1 MTCSLTSTDA
11 LPTYKA
17 GGKNADAL
25 IEEMRLRF
33 EYNLLDEQAQR
44 AQQQALM
51 AAHGW
56 DTLPW
61 EEKKK
66 LGILGEGFYSLQ
78 RHEFGGAV
86 DRWREPTAQFNP
98 ELDAVP
104 PRKPKQYGMEGGEL
118 VEKTPAAKPTP
129 AEAAAAKKQQ
139 AAAVRAVKT
148 EAAVQNKGIAKM
160 RETLLKQREE
170 LLRQS
175 QGAKC

>member
-1 MTCSLTSTDA
+1 
-11 LPTYKA
+11 
-17 GGKNADAL
+17 
-25 IEEMRLRF
+25 
-33 EYNLLDEQAQR
+33 
-44 AQQQALM
+44 
-51 AAHGW
+51 
-56 DTLPW
+56 LPW

-139 AAAVRAVKT
+139 AATARMTKADAKQGMTVVDKQ
-148 EAAVQNKGIAKM
+148 VQAIEK
-160 RETLLKQREE
+160 RLEE
-170 LLRQS
+170 LTRQS

>member
-1 MTCSLTSTDA
+1 
-11 LPTYKA
+11 
-17 GGKNADAL
+17 L

-56 DTLPW
+56 DTLSW

-78 RHEFGGAV
+78 RHEFAGAV
-86 DRWREPTAQFNP
+86 DRWRPPTAQFNP
-98 ELDAVP
+98 ELEAVP

-129 AEAAAAKKQQ
+129 AEAAAAKKEQ
-139 AAAVRAVKT
+139 AAAVRATKANVKQGT
-148 EAAVQNKGIAKM
+148 AVVD
-160 RETLLKQREE
+160 KQIQAIEKRLEE
-170 LLRQS
+170 LTRQS